1 MFSKIQLTFPKLRNY
16 YAIREG
22 PGGSFSSLLTYQRC
36 FVFYLCYERTHT
48 PRTNIS
54 ARSGRK
60 ATSAR
65 LITSIRRMRIAR
77 EKKNISNLPRV
88 STFDLQTY
96 ERKIFFRL
104 LLVSLPWFSCK
115 LQRCLTCAKHV
126 KFNQILFHLLSP
138 FIVDNRLASS

>member
-1 MFSKIQLTFPKLRNY
+1 MFSKIQLTFSKLRNY

-36 FVFYLCYERTHT
+36 FMFYLCYKHTHT

-60 ATSAR
+60 VTSAR
-65 LITSIRRMRIAR
+65 LITSIQRVHIVRKR
-77 EKKNISNLPRV
+77 NILNLPRV
-88 STFDLQTY
+88 STFNLETY

-104 LLVSLPWFSCK
+104 LLISLPSFSRK
-115 LQRCLTCAKHV
+115 LQRCLSCVKHV

-138 FIVDNRLASS
+138 FIVDNHLASL